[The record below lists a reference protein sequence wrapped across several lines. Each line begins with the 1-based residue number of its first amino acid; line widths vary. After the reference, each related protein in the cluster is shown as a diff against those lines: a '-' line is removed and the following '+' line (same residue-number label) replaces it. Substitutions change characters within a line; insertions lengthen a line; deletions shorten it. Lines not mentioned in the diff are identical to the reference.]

1 MREDIRTVRFVGMQG
16 TDELFRCIENKKV
29 YIRRRYEEQYAEW
42 LTTTSWSG
50 GYEPD
55 CHIRSG
61 VSFRLVDRKGNE
73 VFTEKVEQI
82 PGYWYPYAV
91 RKGPFYTDC
100 LRDLSQKVAG
110 KNDLHT
116 YEEWRAW
123 LMEFARKSGYDGYD
137 DNWLY
142 CEVEY
147 EEPKK
152 ITEVT
157 VLGERLILVS
167 EKAKHTI
174 CKKSW
179 VRYEIRNADMIGVAE
194 LCGFS
199 FVGGYRHDH
208 GK

>member
-91 RKGPFYTDC
+91 R
-100 LRDLSQKVAG
+100 
-110 KNDLHT
+110 
-116 YEEWRAW
+116 
-123 LMEFARKSGYDGYD
+123 
-137 DNWLY
+137 
-142 CEVEY
+142 
-147 EEPKK
+147 
-152 ITEVT
+152 
-157 VLGERLILVS
+157 
-167 EKAKHTI
+167 
-174 CKKSW
+174 
-179 VRYEIRNADMIGVAE
+179 
-194 LCGFS
+194 
-199 FVGGYRHDH
+199 
-208 GK
+208 

>member
-1 MREDIRTVRFVGMQG
+1 
-16 TDELFRCIENKKV
+16 
-29 YIRRRYEEQYAEW
+29 
-42 LTTTSWSG
+42 
-50 GYEPD
+50 
-55 CHIRSG
+55 
-61 VSFRLVDRKGNE
+61 
-73 VFTEKVEQI
+73 
-82 PGYWYPYAV
+82 
-91 RKGPFYTDC
+91 
-100 LRDLSQKVAG
+100 
-110 KNDLHT
+110 
-116 YEEWRAW
+116 
-123 LMEFARKSGYDGYD
+123 MEFARKSGYDGYD

>member
-29 YIRRRYEEQYAEW
+29 YIRRCYEEPYAEW

-100 LRDLSQKVAG
+100 LRDLSQKVAVMTTTG
-110 KNDLHT
+110 CT
-116 YEEWRAW
+116 
-123 LMEFARKSGYDGYD
+123 ARSNMRNPRKLQRLRYLASG
-137 DNWLY
+137 
-142 CEVEY
+142 
-147 EEPKK
+147 
-152 ITEVT
+152 
-157 VLGERLILVS
+157 
-167 EKAKHTI
+167 
-174 CKKSW
+174 
-179 VRYEIRNADMIGVAE
+179 
-194 LCGFS
+194 
-199 FVGGYRHDH
+199 
-208 GK
+208 

>member
-29 YIRRRYEEQYAEW
+29 YIRRCYEEPYAEW

-100 LRDLSQKVAG
+100 LRDLS
-110 KNDLHT
+110 
-116 YEEWRAW
+116 
-123 LMEFARKSGYDGYD
+123 
-137 DNWLY
+137 
-142 CEVEY
+142 
-147 EEPKK
+147 
-152 ITEVT
+152 
-157 VLGERLILVS
+157 
-167 EKAKHTI
+167 
-174 CKKSW
+174 
-179 VRYEIRNADMIGVAE
+179 
-194 LCGFS
+194 
-199 FVGGYRHDH
+199 
-208 GK
+208 